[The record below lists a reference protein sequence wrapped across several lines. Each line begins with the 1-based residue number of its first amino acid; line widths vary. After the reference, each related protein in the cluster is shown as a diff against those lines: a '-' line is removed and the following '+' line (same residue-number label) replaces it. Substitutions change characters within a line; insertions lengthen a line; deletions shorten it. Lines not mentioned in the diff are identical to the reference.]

1 MKNGLFTLVIFGL
14 FSLSCSK
21 IDAETDCIKGK
32 LLINGI
38 CGNITIQVLSGKID
52 SNLIEKSW
60 EDPETLK
67 KYENVF
73 ALKSLCTFPSTLK
86 EGDEFYFVI
95 DNDPK
100 GSECPRC
107 LAYRPIPTKSLMIRV
122 CNQ

>member
-1 MKNGLFTLVIFGL
+1 MKNGLFTLVVFGIL
-14 FSLSCSK
+14 SLSCSK

-38 CGNITIQVLSGKID
+38 CSNITIQVMSGKID

-86 EGDEFYFVI
+86 EGVEFYFVI

-107 LAYRPIPTKSLMIRV
+107 LAYRPVPPKGLMIRI
-122 CNQ
+122 CK

>member
-1 MKNGLFTLVIFGL
+1 MKNGLFTLVVFGIL
-14 FSLSCSK
+14 SLSCSK

-38 CGNITIQVLSGKID
+38 CSNITIQVMSGKID

-60 EDPETLK
+60 EDPETSK

-73 ALKSLCTFPSTLK
+73 ALKSICTFPSNLK

-107 LAYRPIPTKSLMIRV
+107 LAYRPVPPKGLMIRV
-122 CNQ
+122 CK